1 MTIKDIQKLAY
12 EHGLLLTEDIR
23 FNEMGVDFK
32 VGFATDDKGQRWL
45 LRIPRR
51 DDMGEQIDLE
61 KKILQLVKKYLSVQ
75 VPDWKIISPG
85 LIAYPLIKEKPALTV
100 DAETSHVVWN
110 MAKDSPKYILS
121 LAKAL
126 KQLHDIPE
134 EAALKNH
141 LKVMRPSDLRPEVDY
156 QLQMVKSELG
166 ISRELESRYKKWLD
180 DDTLWPDFTQ
190 FVHGDLYAGHVLT
203 SEDGTVAGIID
214 WSTAHI
220 GDPAIDFSGHMTV
233 FGEESLKKLIKIY
246 EDTGGRS
253 WDKLFEQA
261 VERAAASA
269 LAYGYFALKTN
280 DDHHI
285 MGAKA
290 QLSIL

>member
-32 VGFATDDKGQRWL
+32 VGFATDYTGQQWL

-51 DDMGEQIDLE
+51 DDMDEQIDRE
-61 KKILQLVKKYLSVQ
+61 KKILQLVKKHLSVE

-85 LIAYPLIKEKPALTV
+85 LIAYPLIKDKPALTV
-100 DAETSHVVWN
+100 DAETYDVVWN
-110 MAKDSPKYILS
+110 MAQDSPKYIAS

-126 KQLHDIPE
+126 KQLHNIPE
-134 EAALKNH
+134 EEALKSH
-141 LKVMRPSDLRPEVDY
+141 LKIMVPADLKPEVDH

-166 ISRELESRYKKWLD
+166 ISPELEFRYKKWLD
-180 DDTLWPDFTQ
+180 DDTLWPDFTH

-214 WSTAHI
+214 WSTAHV
-220 GDPAIDFSGHMTV
+220 GDPAIDFSGHVTV
-233 FGEESLKKLIKIY
+233 FGEESLKQLISAY
-246 EDTGGRS
+246 EDTGGRT
-253 WDKLFEQA
+253 WDRLFEQA

-269 LAYGYFALKTN
+269 LAYGYFALTTN
-280 DDHHI
+280 DNNH
-285 MGAKA
+285 MTGARV
-290 QLSIL
+290 QLGVL